1 MPALPKARG
10 DLEYFERTID
20 GDDVV
25 LIRDPVRGCYIKFNP
40 LQVAM
45 LRALD
50 GRRTAA
56 DVAAELGEQFEV
68 EIPPEAAE
76 RFVSRARDLLLL
88 DVTAYTTTSIAAHA
102 EVRKAMRKAGF
113 HSPAPV
119 AGAPPRS
126 AGAAQ
131 LAGAFRELH
140 LGHPRAA
147 AAHLAR
153 ILARDPDHA
162 RARQLHDLIQTAY
175 LRAAGRTTDFPSWVL
190 FNPSRLLTWLSRTI
204 GRFLFSWVGILAILA
219 FYAVGAYAYT
229 QVAFDR
235 IQLGAFDILV
245 TLAMI
250 VISTL
255 LHEAGHGLACQHY
268 GGDVTEI
275 GFTMFYY
282 VQPAAYCD
290 TSSSYTITD
299 RRHLV
304 VIQLAG
310 TIVSLLVIA
319 AVLMLLM
326 VLQPDL
332 AIYPGLTLW
341 VVVSSTIAF
350 STLTPFIKFD
360 GYYALC
366 DYLGFPNLRDR
377 AFKLTR
383 AWLSDRLLGI
393 PQPTEDLPRRTRV
406 LLVGF
411 GVASFAFT
419 VWFIYFTYTRLV
431 APLVERLHGVALV
444 LVVAFVVY
452 RLRNI
457 TFRPVWSLARLV
469 VRERRRIFTRRRTV
483 VLATVVAL
491 VVGPW
496 CIRWPV
502 LVDDSF
508 VLVPQQRA
516 DVRAQVAGRVEQ
528 ILVDD
533 GDRVRRGQPIA
544 ILRNAALHA
553 EVETTAAEFEVAT
566 HRLALLRHGARS
578 EELAVARH
586 RLDHAR
592 SEVDRGMRA
601 TAIASNLA
609 SAALGTEASADLE
622 RRRLAGEV
630 GAANAAHWQL
640 ALLEAGTR
648 AEDIAV
654 AEAECAR
661 LAGQLAKLRGDE
673 ALLTLT
679 SPIDGVV
686 VTSHLTDRLQ
696 ATLAPGE
703 RLAEVDD
710 LSAMVAEIALSPGD
724 PLGEIAVDAPV
735 ALRPYGTPRS
745 GIATRVARLRQ
756 ATQDAS
762 GEQRVVA
769 VTAPFSPDRPI
780 SGLTGHARVY
790 GADRSLAYAHLYLP
804 LQRLLRVQLWSRW

>member
-1 MPALPKARG
+1 MPSLPKARG
-10 DLEYFERTID
+10 DLEYFERTIE
-20 GDDVV
+20 GDEVV
-25 LIRDPVRGCYIKFNP
+25 LIRDPIRGNYIRFNP
-40 LQVAM
+40 LQAAM

-50 GRRTAA
+50 GHRAAA
-56 DVAAELGEQFEV
+56 DIAAALGEQYDV

-76 RFVSRARDLLLL
+76 RFIARARDLMLL
-88 DVTAYTTTSIAAHA
+88 DIAAYTTTSVAARA

-113 HSPAPV
+113 HNPAPV

-131 LAGAFRELH
+131 LAQAFRELH

-153 ILARDPDHA
+153 ILVRDPDHA

-175 LRAAGRTTDFPSWVL
+175 LRSAGRTTDFPTWVL

-204 GRFLFSWVGILAILA
+204 GRFLFSWVGVLAILA
-219 FYAVGAYAYT
+219 VYGVGAYAYT
-229 QVAFDR
+229 QVAFER

-245 TLAMI
+245 TFAMI

-255 LHEAGHGLACQHY
+255 CHEAGHGLACQHY
-268 GGDVTEI
+268 GGHVTEI
-275 GFTMFYY
+275 GFTLFYY
-282 VQPAAYCD
+282 LQPAAYCD

-310 TIVSLLVIA
+310 ITVSLLVIS
-319 AVLMLLM
+319 AVSMLLM
-326 VLQPDL
+326 VLQPDV
-332 AIYPGLTLW
+332 AIYSGLSLW
-341 VVVSSTIAF
+341 LVVSSTATF
-350 STLTPFIKFD
+350 FTLSPFIKFD

-366 DYLGFPNLRDR
+366 DYVGFPNLRDR
-377 AFKLTR
+377 AFKLAR

-393 PQPTEDLPRRTRV
+393 PQPTEDLPRRTRA
-406 LLVGF
+406 LVVAY

-419 VWFIYFTYTRLV
+419 AGFIYYAYARLV
-431 APLVERLHGVALV
+431 APLVERLRGAALLLVVALV
-444 LVVAFVVY
+444 VY
-452 RLRNI
+452 LLRNV
-457 TFRPVWSLARLV
+457 TLRPVWSLARLL
-469 VRERRRIFTRRRTV
+469 VRERRRIFTRRRTA
-483 VLATVVAL
+483 VLAAVVAV

-502 LVDDSF
+502 LVDDQF
-508 VLVPQQRA
+508 VLMPQQRA

-528 ILVDD
+528 ILVQD

-544 ILRNAALHA
+544 TLRNAALHA
-553 EVETTAAEFEVAT
+553 QIETAAAELEAAT
-566 HRLALLRHGARS
+566 HQLERLRRGPRT
-578 EELAVARH
+578 EELALAHH

-592 SEVDRGMRA
+592 SEVDRGTRA

-622 RRRLAGEV
+622 RRRLASEI
-630 GAANAAHWQL
+630 GAADAARWQL
-640 ALLEAGTR
+640 SLLQAGTR

-661 LAGQLAKLRGDE
+661 LASQLAKLRGDE

-679 SPIDGVV
+679 SPIDGVI
-686 VTSHLTDRLQ
+686 VTPHLTDRLQ
-696 ATLAPGE
+696 AMLAPGE
-703 RLAEVDD
+703 RLAEVHD

-724 PLGEIAVDAPV
+724 PLAEIAVDAQV
-735 ALRPYGTPRS
+735 ALRSYGTPRS
-745 GIATRVARLRQ
+745 GIVTRIARLRE
-756 ATQDAS
+756 ATQDAG
-762 GEQRVVA
+762 GERRVVA

-780 SGLTGHARVY
+780 SGLTGHARIY
-790 GADRSLAYAHLYLP
+790 GADRSLAYAYLYLP